1 MSGSNALDGHGAL
14 LLQSLPIPPLLL
26 LLACLQPAAG
36 MALQHTVLAA
46 VVAGAE
52 PAVTHNRLSPVLA
65 IFELALDLLR
75 SATAEGYREVN
86 CGLACN
92 VVV

>member
-1 MSGSNALDGHGAL
+1 MSGSDALDGHGAL

-46 VVAGAE
+46 GLQT
-52 PAVTHNRLSPVLA
+52 AVPRQHPLQQFGV
-65 IFELALDLLR
+65 I
-75 SATAEGYREVN
+75 EGD
-86 CGLACN
+86 
-92 VVV
+92 